1 MENSVFYLLKT
12 MFENQPKGLFAL
24 ALANTG
30 ERFGYYTMIA
40 VFALFLRANFGLEPG
55 TAGVI
60 YSTFLGLVYFLPLI
74 GGILADK
81 FGFGRMVTSGI
92 IIMFAGYLLLS
103 LPMGGNTVAML
114 VMLAALLFI
123 SLGTGLFKG
132 NLQVM
137 VGNLYD
143 DPKYADKR
151 DSAFSIFYMAINIG
165 AMFAPT
171 AAVKI
176 KEWGE
181 NSLGMSSNDA
191 YHLAFA
197 VACASLILSMAIYY
211 GFRKTFRH
219 VEGGKKKDGIAAET
233 QSVEELSKEET
244 KQRIVALCLV
254 FAVVIFFWM
263 AFHQNGL
270 SLTYFADEFTQQESE
285 GLQSMTFNVINLFAV
300 ILIVYG
306 LFSLFQSKTAKGKG
320 ISAVV
325 IAVAVAFLVWQYS
338 KLDGVTKLSAPIF
351 QQFNPFYVVAL
362 TPVSLAI
369 FGYLAKK
376 GKEPTAPRKIA
387 YGMLVAAVAFVVMI
401 IASVGLP
408 MPEVITHSETGQPVG
423 KHVADVS
430 ANWLIGT
437 YLILTFGEL
446 LLSPMGISFV
456 SKVAPPK
463 YKGMMMGG
471 WFVATAIGN
480 LLVAVGG
487 LLWGKFP
494 LTIVWGVFLVLC
506 ILSALFMFAMM
517 KRLEKVS

>member
-1 MENSVFYLLKT
+1 
-12 MFENQPKGLFAL
+12 
-24 ALANTG
+24 
-30 ERFGYYTMIA
+30 
-40 VFALFLRANFGLEPG
+40 
-55 TAGVI
+55 
-60 YSTFLGLVYFLPLI
+60 
-74 GGILADK
+74 
-81 FGFGRMVTSGI
+81 
-92 IIMFAGYLLLS
+92 
-103 LPMGGNTVAML
+103 
-114 VMLAALLFI
+114 
-123 SLGTGLFKG
+123 
-132 NLQVM
+132 M

-151 DSAFSIFYMAINIG
+151 DSAFSLFYMAINIG

-181 NSLGMSSNDA
+181 NSLGMSGNDA

-197 VACASLILSMAIYY
+197 VACVSLIVSIAIYY
-211 GFRKTFRH
+211 AFRPLYRH
-219 VEGGKKKDGIAAET
+219 VEGGNKTAAVQAVE
-233 QSVEELSKEET
+233 QPVEELSKEDT
-244 KQRIVALCLV
+244 KARIVALCLV

-270 SLTYFADEFTQQESE
+270 SLTYFADEFTQTEST
-285 GLQSMTFNVINLFAV
+285 GLQSMAFNVFNLFLV
-300 ILIVYG
+300 VLIVYG
-306 LFSLFQSKTAKGKG
+306 AFGFFQSKTPKGKG
-320 ISAVV
+320 ISCAFVLIP
-325 IAVAVAFLVWQYS
+325 IAILIWQYTRV
-338 KLDGVTKLSAPIF
+338 DGVTKLSAPIF

-362 TPVSLAI
+362 TPFSMFI
-369 FGYLAKK
+369 FSYLAKK
-376 GKEPTAPRKIA
+376 GKEPSAPRKIA
-387 YGMLVAAVAFVVMI
+387 YGMLVAAVAFIVMI

-408 MPEVITHSETGQPVG
+408 MPQTGMVDG
-423 KHVADVS
+423 EMKGLHVADVS

-480 LLVAVGG
+480 LLVSVGG
-487 LLWGKFP
+487 LLWGKLP
-494 LTIVWGVFLVLC
+494 LTLVWTVFLVLC